1 MGIVLNLM
9 WVKMLKYL
17 TRHKA
22 FSKLGRTIAAAGPT
36 LAALTMFFIITIIGY
51 SIAYLLIIGVEHD
64 DYANLT
70 SAFWSIVRSLMGDY
84 EYEPVARAN
93 VVLGPLLYW
102 SWQMLCQIIFLNLII
117 AAFCEEFAKIL
128 MRVRSAPFFLCGR
141 CDKWLNLNH
150 HPSSST
156 SS

>member
-1 MGIVLNLM
+1 VAPLCCCLSCKSAPCRYILGIVLNLM

-22 FSKLGRTIAAAGPT
+22 FSKLGRTIAAAAPT
-36 LAALTMFFIITIIGY
+36 LAALTMFLIITIVGY
-51 SIAYLLIIGVEHD
+51 SIAYLLIIGVENA

-84 EYEPVARAN
+84 EYESVARAN
-93 VVLGPLLYW
+93 VLLGPLLYW
-102 SWQMLCQIIFLNLII
+102 SWQILCQIIFLNLII

-128 MRVRSAPFFLCGR
+128 MRVGDTQFFVC
-141 CDKWLNLNH
+141 
-150 HPSSST
+150 
-156 SS
+156 